1 MLEHEP
7 VKGLCGRK
15 SLQSKVTVA
24 LESCAG
30 SLPLLE
36 GSVVKSV
43 IFGGIQGE
51 TGAVTTKGFVL
62 VLATSCSGPLSLLTF
77 CKEDCAA
84 FAAKVESEQFSAVH
98 WVFL

>member
-1 MLEHEP
+1 MWKEELAKQSHCCFGE
-7 VKGLCGRK
+7 LCW
-15 SLQSKVTVA
+15 VTA
-24 LESCAG
+24 SAG
-30 SLPLLE
+30 GFRGEVSH
-36 GSVVKSV
+36 
-43 IFGGIQGE
+43 FWGIQGE

-98 WVFL
+98 WVYL